1 MCAEVARR
9 AAPGD
14 DDGRGAWRGVC
25 SGCGQ
30 RNPGHPGSRCP
41 GKLVIISEPPQD
53 LLAGCRLVDVNSQ
66 RQQVADLLAR
76 GVPLAPGDVGLAP
89 RQAADPPDSGD
100 SSAGRD
106 ASLVPSG
113 LPAYAADLVAGGAS
127 LSYTRTALGGC
138 WVVTPSF
145 TGDGTLTP
153 GEDRWAKVVS
163 RLRVF
168 ARRQERRR
176 AGYFYALDRGVGRA
190 LGWTEH
196 ADRSHRYERACR
208 LLVAALREA
217 RTVLFEHGW
226 GAFGVAVF
234 TALYRLLPG
243 AEEARSSGVGN
254 VTSSPGDL

>member
-41 GKLVIISEPPQD
+41 GKLVIVSDPPQYVGP
-53 LLAGCRLVDVNSQ
+53 LPGE
-66 RQQVADLLAR
+66 AR
-76 GVPLAPGDVGLAP
+76 PAPC
-89 RQAADPPDSGD
+89 QAADLVARGAPLASGD
-100 SSAGRD
+100 LRVGRD
-106 ASLVPSG
+106 VPPVPSG
-113 LPAYAADLVAGGAS
+113 LPAYAADLVAGGAG
-127 LSYTRTALGGC
+127 LSYTRTALGGA
-138 WVVTPSF
+138 WVISPSF
-145 TGDGTLTP
+145 TGDGSLSP
-153 GEDRWAKVVS
+153 AEDRWAKVVS

-243 AEEARSSGVGN
+243 VEEARSSGAGN
-254 VTSSPGDL
+254 ITSSPGDL

>member
-25 SGCGQ
+25 TGCGQ

-41 GKLVIISEPPQD
+41 GRLVIVNDSPQHVGPPPGE
-53 LLAGCRLVDVNSQ
+53 ARPAPC
-66 RQQVADLLAR
+66 QVADLLAR
-76 GVPLAPGDVGLAP
+76 GA
-89 RQAADPPDSGD
+89 PPDSGD

-145 TGDGTLTP
+145 TGDGTLSP
-153 GEDRWAKVVS
+153 AEDRWAKFVS

-196 ADRSHRYERACR
+196 TRRSYRCKRVCR
-208 LLVAALREA
+208 LLVAAVREA
-217 RTVLFEHGW
+217 RTVLFDHGW

-243 AEEARSSGVGN
+243 VEEAPSSGVGN
-254 VTSSPGDL
+254 ITSSPGDP

>member
-1 MCAEVARR
+1 MDAGV

-14 DDGRGAWRGVC
+14 DDGRGAWRDVC

-76 GVPLAPGDVGLAP
+76 GVPLAPGDAGFAP
-89 RQAADPPDSGD
+89 RQAADLPAPGDARPAPCQVAYLLARGAPPHSGD

-127 LSYTRTALGGC
+127 LSYTRTALGGT
-138 WVVTPSF
+138 WVISPSS
-145 TGDGTLTP
+145 TGDGTE
-153 GEDRWAKVVS
+153 EDFDPEILGRWVKVAS
-163 RLRVF
+163 LLRVF

-176 AGYFYALDRGVGRA
+176 AG
-190 LGWTEH
+190 
-196 ADRSHRYERACR
+196 
-208 LLVAALREA
+208 
-217 RTVLFEHGW
+217 
-226 GAFGVAVF
+226 
-234 TALYRLLPG
+234 
-243 AEEARSSGVGN
+243 
-254 VTSSPGDL
+254 